1 MYVYLEVIVFKINVI
16 LRKVYGGV
24 YIVMSSK
31 YIGVD
36 FVFVWLIV
44 EIVVMGLDGVVNII
58 FRKEI

>member
-44 EIVVMGLDGVVNII
+44 EIVVMGLDGAVNII